1 MIRKSLK
8 FVALAGA
15 VALGACDKQ
24 LVVGNPN
31 SGETARVI
39 GTPGD
44 AEALISS
51 YYRRWYTGVYGST
64 NRVDGMANIFALMN
78 YSSLA
83 NNCQNSHAP
92 FTGATNGN
100 SPGNVCA
107 GEQSG
112 LYFVLGEV
120 NRVAANLLTEMDKKE
135 GALNFGTVARNARA
149 RAFAEFLRGIAIG
162 HIALLHDSLGVVS
175 TGQKGDDPGVLL
187 GYRAAMD
194 TAYAALQRAIDAAT
208 PAAASA
214 AGENGF
220 PIPLTWMPGP
230 ADVSAAEFIKLVRTY
245 RARLRAMVGRTPAER
260 ADGTTSTTTDWQKV
274 IDDAAVGIS
283 ADHII
288 TTTTTFGT
296 FSWRRQYESFGLWHQ
311 MPPFIIGMADN
322 SGSYGAWLA
331 QPIGD
336 RGANNAGFTMV
347 TTDLRFPQGATRA
360 AQQADFAISSCAAA
374 GSTCKRYFVNRVSGG
389 DQFAGL
395 SWGTSNYDYVRYHG
409 WHTGTGGAAGQ
420 GNVLAIPLAE
430 MDMLQAEGMIRKGQF
445 AAAAALINK
454 TRTLNGLP
462 AITAFDGTSPVPGTS
477 GNTGSCIPKVPT
489 APSFALAC
497 GNMMEAMKWEKRIET
512 AFTTFLPW
520 YLDGRGWGDLPTDVP
535 LYWATPYQ
543 DLQARG
549 KPISALYGTGLGAG
563 NAPNSV
569 AVKGTYGW

>member
-1 MIRKSLK
+1 MIRKTLK

-15 VALGACDKQ
+15 VALGGCDKQ

-39 GTPGD
+39 GTPND

-51 YYRRWYTGVYGST
+51 YYRRWYTGVFGST
-64 NRVDGMANIFALMN
+64 ARVDGMANIFSLMN

-92 FTGATNGN
+92 FTGATNVN
-100 SPGNVCA
+100 TPGNTCA

-120 NRVAANLLTEMDKKE
+120 TRVASNLLTEMDRKE
-135 GALNFGTVARNARA
+135 GALNFGSVARNARA
-149 RAFAEFLRGIAIG
+149 RAFAEFLRGISIG
-162 HIALLHDSLGVVS
+162 HTALLHDSLGVVS

-187 GYRAAMD
+187 DYRTAMD
-194 TAYAALQRAIDAAT
+194 SAYAALQRAIDAAT
-208 PAAASA
+208 PATATASD
-214 AGENGF
+214 GF
-220 PIPLTWMPGP
+220 PIPLAWMPGP

-260 ADGTTSTTTDWQKV
+260 ADGTSKTTTDWSLV
-274 IDDAAVGIS
+274 IADAAAGIS

-296 FSWRRQYESFGLWHQ
+296 FSWRRAYDPNPGLWHQ
-311 MPPFIIGMADN
+311 MPPFIIGFGDV

-331 QPIGD
+331 QPLGD

-347 TTDLRFPQGATRA
+347 TPDLRFPQGATRA
-360 AQQADFAISSCAAA
+360 AQQADFAVASCAAA
-374 GSTCKRYFVNRVSGG
+374 GSTCKRYFVNRPNGS

-395 SWGTSNYDYVRYHG
+395 SWGTSNYDYTRYHG
-409 WHTGTGGAAGQ
+409 WSTGTGGAAGQ

-430 MDMLQAEGMIRKGQF
+430 MDMLQAEGMIRKGNF
-445 AAAAALINK
+445 AGAAALINK

-462 AITAFDGTSPVPGTS
+462 AITAFDGTTGAPGTT
-477 GNTGSCIPKVPT
+477 GNTGTCVPKVPT
-489 APSFALAC
+489 APTYALAC
-497 GNMMEAMKWEKRIET
+497 GNMMEMMKWEKRLET
-512 AFTTFLPW
+512 AYTTFLPW
-520 YLDGRGWGDLPTDVP
+520 YLDGRGWGDLPADVP

-569 AVKGTYGW
+569 ALKGTYGW